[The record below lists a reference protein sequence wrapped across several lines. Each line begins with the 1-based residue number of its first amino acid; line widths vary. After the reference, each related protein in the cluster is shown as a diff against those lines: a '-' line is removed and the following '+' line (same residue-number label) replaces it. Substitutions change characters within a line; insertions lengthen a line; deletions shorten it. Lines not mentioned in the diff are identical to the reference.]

1 MSADAARLQGSARRL
16 TVWNPADRPSQFLH
30 RAAAAVLPNSIDE
43 KGWKPG
49 RRGGLVSRTNPPGP
63 GFCRNRTH
71 VAARCA
77 IDRFS
82 IRRHGY
88 GTERPFAE
96 PPGAKS
102 QPAFPDW
109 LPAYANR
116 TLGQESRFRQCRCP
130 QVAIWE
136 TSLPRDQPTVHTR
149 SFDPLSEQH

>member
-16 TVWNPADRPSQFLH
+16 SVWNPADRPSQFLH

-109 LPAYANR
+109 LPAYVNR

-130 QVAIWE
+130 QVVIWE
-136 TSLPRDQPTVHTR
+136 TSLPRDQATVHLSIVR
-149 SFDPLSEQH
+149 SVK